1 MLRSQA
7 VVIGESVYVGGGS
20 TGSGRGE
27 LSDFV
32 VFRFDLT
39 KNEWN
44 SLPPCSV
51 ICFGLVYFMSELV
64 LVGGRELG
72 GGVSSR
78 VCHFK
83 TDTQKWEEFIPPMP
97 TPRMAPCMTATQSA
111 LIVAGGMSI
120 DAMSLVEVYSTVTSQ
135 WHKVDPLPL
144 PCTLATSVT
153 ISNTWYI
160 LGGFLPGYKPSKV
173 VLSAPVDSLVQKATS
188 DSKHKSPSVWEMLPD
203 TRFCGTTA
211 ATFGNHLLLVG
222 GFDAKGCACRAIYVY
237 TPHSNSWVKVTE
249 LPVPRE
255 GCTAVELP
263 NKKLFVV
270 GGKDT
275 KERNTST
282 TFVGSLP
289 TH

>member
-1 MLRSQA
+1 M
-7 VVIGESVYVGGGS
+7 VIGESVYVGGGS

-32 VFRFDLT
+32 VFRFDLA
-39 KNEWN
+39 KKEW
-44 SLPPCSV
+44 STLPPCSV
-51 ICFGLVYFMSELV
+51 ICFGLVHFTSELV

-72 GGVSSR
+72 GNVSSQ

-83 TDTQKWEEFIPPMP
+83 MDTHTWEQFIPPMT

-111 LIVAGGMSI
+111 LVVARGMSI
-120 DAMSLVEVYSTVTSQ
+120 DVMSLVEVYSTVTSQ
-135 WHKVDPLPL
+135 WYRADPFPL
-144 PCTLATSVT
+144 PCAFATSAA
-153 ISNTWYI
+153 IGNTWYI
-160 LGGFLPGYKPSKV
+160 LGGFLPGFKPSKV

-188 DSKHKSPSVWEMLPD
+188 DSKHKSPSIWKKLPD
-203 TRFCGTTA
+203 THFCGTTVA
-211 ATFGNHLLLVG
+211 SFGNHLLSVG
-222 GFDAKGCACRAIYVY
+222 GFDAKGTAGHAIYVY
-237 TPHSNSWVKVTE
+237 APHSNSWVKVTK

-263 NKKLFVV
+263 DKKLFVV

-275 KERNTST
+275 REKNTST
-282 TFVGSLP
+282 TVIGSLV

>member
-1 MLRSQA
+1 M
-7 VVIGESVYVGGGS
+7 VIGESVYVGGGS

-39 KNEWN
+39 KNEWS

-51 ICFGLVYFMSELV
+51 ICFGLVHFMSELV
-64 LVGGRELG
+64 LVGGREMG

-78 VCHFK
+78 VYRFK

-120 DAMSLVEVYSTVTSQ
+120 DAMSLVEIYSTVTSQ

-153 ISNTWYI
+153 IGNTWYI

-188 DSKHKSPSVWEMLPD
+188 DSKHKSPSVWETLPD
-203 TRFCGTTA
+203 TCLCGTTA
-211 ATFGNHLLLVG
+211 ATFGSHLLWVG
-222 GFDAKGCACRAIYVY
+222 GFDAKGCAGRAICVYV
-237 TPHSNSWVKVTE
+237 THSNSWVKVTE

-255 GCTAVELP
+255 GCTAMELP

-282 TFVGSLP
+282 TFIGSLA